1 MNFLKQILFPSF
13 RKSGGTTLWLLR
25 IILPISLLVRFLDY
39 FGVLTFIAQFLDPV
53 FLHLG
58 LPGGTAI
65 IFITSIFLPL
75 YAPLAIIMSMTV
87 TLRELT
93 ILALMCQIA
102 HNLPVESA
110 LQAKTGT
117 SFWSMFSLR
126 ILVSIF
132 VGVVLNLILPKEM
145 GMPFFE
151 VTRAEAVTFVGDVLL
166 SWLKGSLQMA
176 LLIFTIIT
184 VLNVVYKLLEH
195 HNLIVNLSKAIE
207 PVLRFFGLPAST
219 GFLWL
224 IGYIVGLAYGGAMMI
239 DRMNDGKVTRSDVR
253 TLNYHL
259 AVSHSVIEDNLLFVA
274 LGVSVWWIL
283 GVRLIVAWMVVWGRV
298 LWIKIVRKRNR
309 IKTIQASLQIEGN
322 TLSVEQVTD
331 LIENRRVLA
340 PEEK

>member
-1 MNFLKQILFPSF
+1 MNFFQKILFPSLK
-13 RKSGGTTLWLLR
+13 KSGRTTIWLLK

-39 FGVLTFIAQFLDPV
+39 FGALTFIAQFLDPV
-53 FLHLG
+53 FVHLG
-58 LPGGTAI
+58 LPGSTAI

-110 LQAKTGT
+110 IQSKTGT
-117 SFWSMFSLR
+117 SFGMMFLLR
-126 ILVSIF
+126 VVLSIAVGIL
-132 VGVVLNLILPKEM
+132 LNLILPKEM

-151 VTRAEAVTFVGDVLL
+151 VTATETGTSVVDVLWL
-166 SWLKGSLQMA
+166 WLKSSAQMA

-184 VLNVVYKLLEH
+184 ALNVIYKLLEH
-195 HNLIVNLSKAIE
+195 YNLITKLSRAIE
-207 PVLRFFGLPAST
+207 PILRFFGLPAST

-239 DRMNDGKVTRSDVR
+239 DQMNEGKVTKSDAEL
-253 TLNYHL
+253 LNYHL

-283 GVRLIVAWMVVWGRV
+283 GVRLAVAWIVVW
-298 LWIKIVRKRNR
+298 VRKWWMKIACKHKKNCVS
-309 IKTIQASLQIEGN
+309 Q
-322 TLSVEQVTD
+322 
-331 LIENRRVLA
+331 
-340 PEEK
+340 

>member
-1 MNFLKQILFPSF
+1 MNFPKQILFPSLK
-13 RKSGGTTLWLLR
+13 KSGRTTLWLLK

-39 FGVLTFIAQFLDPV
+39 FGALAFIAQFLDPV

-58 LPGGTAI
+58 LPGSTAI

-102 HNLPVESA
+102 HNLPVECTI
-110 LQAKTGT
+110 QAKTGT
-117 SFWSMFSLR
+117 SFWSMFTLR
-126 ILVSIF
+126 VVVSILVGIL
-132 VGVVLNLILPKEM
+132 LNLILPAEM
-145 GMPFFE
+145 GMPLFAK
-151 VTRAEAVTFVGDVLL
+151 VNTEAMTSVGDVLVL
-166 SWLKGSLQMA
+166 WLKSSVQMA

-184 VLNVVYKLLEH
+184 ALNVLYKTLEH
-195 HNLIVNLSKAIE
+195 YNLITKLSKAME

-239 DRMNDGKVTRSDVR
+239 DQMNDGKVTRSDAEL
-253 TLNYHL
+253 LNYHL

-283 GVRLIVAWMVVWGRV
+283 GVRLAVAWIVVWS
-298 LWIKIVRKRNR
+298 RK
-309 IKTIQASLQIEGN
+309 ALYSFGN
-322 TLSVEQVTD
+322 ILM
-331 LIENRRVLA
+331 NK
-340 PEEK
+340 EKAWK

>member
-1 MNFLKQILFPSF
+1 MNFPKQILFPSLK
-13 RKSGGTTLWLLR
+13 KSGRTTLWLLK

-39 FGVLTFIAQFLDPV
+39 FGALAFIAQFLDPV

-58 LPGGTAI
+58 LPGSTAI

-102 HNLPVESA
+102 HNLPVECA
-110 LQAKTGT
+110 IQAKTGT
-117 SFWSMFSLR
+117 SFWSMFTLR
-126 ILVSIF
+126 VVVSILVGIL
-132 VGVVLNLILPKEM
+132 LNLILPAEM
-145 GMPFFE
+145 GMPLFAKVNTE
-151 VTRAEAVTFVGDVLL
+151 VMTSVGDVLVL
-166 SWLKGSLQMA
+166 WLKSSVQMA

-184 VLNVVYKLLEH
+184 ALNVLYKTLEH
-195 HNLIVNLSKAIE
+195 YNLITKLSKAME

-239 DRMNDGKVTRSDVR
+239 DQMNDGKVTRSDAEL
-253 TLNYHL
+253 LNYHL

-283 GVRLIVAWMVVWGRV
+283 GVRLAVAWIVVWS
-298 LWIKIVRKRNR
+298 RK
-309 IKTIQASLQIEGN
+309 AFYSVGN
-322 TLSVEQVTD
+322 ILM
-331 LIENRRVLA
+331 NK
-340 PEEK
+340 EKAWK